1 MIKAITRIGNS
12 QGLIFDQALMDSV
25 CLSTGDLVNI
35 TVARNGSIVLTP
47 ARKTV
52 SVDEVKERARSI
64 IRKHDGLFRRLA

>member
-12 QGLIFDQALMDSV
+12 QGVILDQALMEMAR
-25 CLSTGDLVNI
+25 LSTGDLMNV

-47 ARKTV
+47 ARETPP
-52 SVDEVKERARSI
+52 VDEVKARARKI